1 MNIILTFK
9 KSLWV
14 AAFLCC
20 SLINTIVLYCDIHIP
35 HSLVT
40 KQFTDVQVQL
50 YANKQQTTP
59 GVGQIVLFRQNNV
72 WFFGVIAKKLADG
85 YYDVSR
91 LDDGVTKHYVACSSI
106 KRLSPIWNHIFQ
118 PEINLETMKKLL
130 DERNAY
136 YRDNGAPDG
145 HGMILPV
152 QSKIAVLG
160 NFNGYYSS
168 LQSHLARLYK
178 LGMLDEQFHLKPH
191 CYVIGLGDY
200 AGEGGEGIAILSTM
214 LELQG
219 LNNQQVF
226 LLRGDQENAAN
237 SQINGF
243 QKEWYGTFSKSQKDF
258 CLAELVWLKLL
269 MLWKSLPKV
278 LMTGLQMPSTQHYDF
293 LMFCHGNCNFTWR
306 PEAFMSG
313 IVEKHIDQWYKSPCV
328 LDYRNE
334 QDHENGFVQGT
345 FADDKD
351 IEKIQAKKV
360 AVHSKE
366 TVWSMLAF
374 KQFIER
380 FCSRKDKKRMYEYYL
395 CALVRAHDCIPGGLV
410 VAKKDKDGH
419 TYWKPLKENKT
430 YEIGSCSVYT
440 CTSAAQC
447 MSKAGCFD
455 GAFGLI
461 EAGSNGHWYITSH
474 LEE

>member
-1 MNIILTFK
+1 M
-9 KSLWV
+9 
-14 AAFLCC
+14 
-20 SLINTIVLYCDIHIP
+20 
-35 HSLVT
+35 
-40 KQFTDVQVQL
+40 QL
-50 YANKQQTTP
+50 YANKQQTP
-59 GVGQIVLFRQNNV
+59 PALGQIVLFRQNNG
-72 WFFGVIAKKLADG
+72 WFFGIIIKQLADG
-85 YYDVSR
+85 YYDISR
-91 LDDGVTKHYVACSSI
+91 LNDSATARRVACSSI

-118 PEINLETMKKLL
+118 PESNLETMKKLL

-136 YRDNGAPDG
+136 YRDHGAPDG
-145 HGMILPV
+145 HGMILPG

-200 AGEGGEGIAILSTM
+200 EGEGGEGIAILSTM
-214 LELQG
+214 LKLQG
-219 LNNQQVF
+219 LNPQQVF
-226 LLRGDQENAAN
+226 LLRGDQENAAKA
-237 SQINGF
+237 QINGF
-243 QKEWYGTFSKSQKDF
+243 QKEWYGTFGKTQKDF

-269 MLWKSLPKV
+269 MFWKSLPQV
-278 LMTGLQMPSTQHYDF
+278 LMAGLQMPSTQHYDF
-293 LMFCHGNCNFTWR
+293 LMFCHGTCDISWR
-306 PEAFMSG
+306 PETFMSH
-313 IVEKHIDQWYKSPCV
+313 IVEKHIGQWYKSPCV

-334 QDHENGFVQGT
+334 HVDNNGFIQGT

-351 IEKIQAKKV
+351 IEKVRAKK
-360 AVHSKE
+360 AVENSNE
-366 TVWSMLAF
+366 TVWSPSVF
-374 KQFIER
+374 KQFVER
-380 FCSRKDKKRMYEYYL
+380 FCFRKDKKRLYEYCL

-410 VAKKDKDGH
+410 VAKQDKDGH
-419 TYWKPLKENKT
+419 MYWKPLKENKA

-440 CTSAAQC
+440 CTSGAQC